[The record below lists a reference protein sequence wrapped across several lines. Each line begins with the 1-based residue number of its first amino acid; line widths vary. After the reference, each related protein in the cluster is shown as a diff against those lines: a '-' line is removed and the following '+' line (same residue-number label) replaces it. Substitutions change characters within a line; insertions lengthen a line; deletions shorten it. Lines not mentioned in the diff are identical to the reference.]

1 MITLKKSFEIQNYLN
16 QLLYNTLNVLAN
28 TDNITTTKQNHLRN
42 KSYSEASN
50 EEVIVKKDDLPC
62 SINQLVSFIDI
73 IMNEIASLT
82 VAINNAK
89 TYGGRNFDAMIS
101 INKKNRI
108 VLGRYEAMAQLKP
121 SESVIKGTAEKF
133 NDTGEQVRYVYDIEQ
148 VTTIDYDRNEIKK
161 KVAELR
167 KEVEE
172 TSDIID
178 KMQLESM
185 VDFDCSFII
194 GESLEEAVERVIL
207 NK

>member
-1 MITLKKSFEIQNYLN
+1 
-16 QLLYNTLNVLAN
+16 
-28 TDNITTTKQNHLRN
+28 
-42 KSYSEASN
+42 
-50 EEVIVKKDDLPC
+50 
-62 SINQLVSFIDI
+62 
-73 IMNEIASLT
+73 
-82 VAINNAK
+82 
-89 TYGGRNFDAMIS
+89 MIS